1 MLHTGPLRRT
11 VSSYLIRVW
20 FKIKGS
26 FKTCDNELNFNYY
39 CDMPICSVLPCDC
52 VFLQPC
58 KNLRKPLRWLTL
70 RENEPS
76 VALSELKSLLLLSL
90 YTEKCL
96 LLEHLFEFIYL
107 FKNICNNISNWCLP
121 TLNKAMQNITMS
133 RCIDPAPTPRRHAF
147 IIAFWSHT
155 MALIWCVCACV
166 CVCTPTAVI
175 GHCNE
180 TTSPAW
186 IIHAASINR
195 PAACLDL
202 KVPFRSRGGLI
213 INNWTR

>member
-1 MLHTGPLRRT
+1 MLGVALW
-11 VSSYLIRVW
+11 LW
-20 FKIKGS
+20 F
-26 FKTCDNELNFNYY
+26 C
-39 CDMPICSVLPCDC
+39 
-52 VFLQPC
+52 
-58 KNLRKPLRWLTL
+58 NLAKSCERALRWLTL
-70 RENEPS
+70 REKEPS
-76 VALSELKSLLLLSL
+76 VASCELKSLLLRSL

-96 LLEHLFEFIYL
+96 LLQPLFEFICL

-121 TLNKAMQNITMS
+121 TLNN
-133 RCIDPAPTPRRHAF
+133 RCIDPAPTLRRHAF

-155 MALIWCVCACV
+155 MALIWCVRARV
-166 CVCTPTAVI
+166 CTAVI

-180 TTSPAW
+180 TPSPAW

-213 INNWTR
+213 INSRTR